1 MDVSSLDSHIDTIS
15 RRIEEKLGIKGTD
28 LAVQLKKIGRRLP
41 RKTRRQIALLLETRT
56 QTQHPKLATMIDWDT
71 VRFSAKQVL
80 SRLDTFDLKADRRRQ
95 RIDRALGMVANV
107 TVAVLL
113 VIGVALL
120 VN

>member
-1 MDVSSLDSHIDTIS
+1 
-15 RRIEEKLGIKGTD
+15 
-28 LAVQLKKIGRRLP
+28 
-41 RKTRRQIALLLETRT
+41 
-56 QTQHPKLATMIDWDT
+56 MIDWDT
-71 VRFSAKQVL
+71 VQFSAKQVL